1 MTGRPATGA
10 EQEQFPWASPR
21 VRPLFAS
28 APGGEPSVAA
38 MRVAIITESFSPD
51 VNGVANS
58 VARVADHLVARGHE
72 PLVIAPKPAPRANRA
87 GTDKPYPVVRLGS
100 LPMPG
105 YGNVRLAWPTR
116 RLREA
121 LAGHRADV
129 VHLAS
134 PFVLGAGAKAAAAL
148 GVPVVAIYQ
157 TDVPGYA
164 RAYRVATGEALAWH
178 WIRHV
183 HGRAAATLAPSSTTA
198 AELVAHGVPNVGR
211 WGRGVDTDLFHPT
224 RRDEAL
230 RAELASGGEL
240 LVGYVGRL
248 AREKRVDLLAQTA
261 ALPGVRVVVVG
272 DGPTRDAVRR
282 AVPQANFLGTRRGTD
297 LARLYASLDVF
308 VHTGPH
314 ETFCQTVQEAQASGV
329 PVVAPAIGGPLD
341 LVHHGVDGLLVTPDD
356 PGAFAAAIGALAD
369 PAVRRAYGQA
379 ARAAVATR
387 TWSALGDELIGH
399 YAAATAAARAPGRVT
414 APVPVPVPAP

>member
-1 MTGRPATGA
+1 
-10 EQEQFPWASPR
+10 
-21 VRPLFAS
+21 
-28 APGGEPSVAA
+28 

-58 VARVADHLVARGHE
+58 VARVADHLLTRGHE
-72 PLVIAPKPAPRANRA
+72 PLVIAPKPAPGAGRDADRA
-87 GTDKPYPVVRLGS
+87 YPVLRLGS

-105 YGNVRLAWPTR
+105 YGNVRLTWPTR
-116 RLREA
+116 RVRAA
-121 LAGHRADV
+121 LAEHRPDV

-134 PFVLGAGAKAAAAL
+134 PFVLGAWGAKAAADL

-164 RAYRVATGEALAWH
+164 AAYRVGTAEALAWR

-183 HGRAAATLAPSSTTA
+183 HSRAALTLAPSSVTA
-198 AELVAHGVPNVGR
+198 AQLVAQGVPNVGR
-211 WGRGVDTDLFHPT
+211 WGRGVDADLFHPS

-230 RAELASGGEL
+230 RAELAPGGEL

-248 AREKRVDLLAQTA
+248 AREKRVELLAQA
-261 ALPGVRVVVVG
+261 ARLPGVRIVVVG

-282 AVPQANFLGTRRGTD
+282 AVPQAAFLGARRGEE

-329 PVVAPAIGGPLD
+329 PVVAPAAGGPLD
-341 LVHHGVDGLLVTPDD
+341 LVTHGVDGLLVPPDD
-356 PGAFAAAIGALAD
+356 AAAVAGAVTALRE
-369 PAVRRAYGQA
+369 PATRHAYGIA
-379 ARAAVATR
+379 ARAAVAAR

-399 YAAATAAARAPGRVT
+399 YAAARAAVRVPGRVP
-414 APVPVPVPAP
+414 APVAVAMQVR

>member
-1 MTGRPATGA
+1 M
-10 EQEQFPWASPR
+10 
-21 VRPLFAS
+21 
-28 APGGEPSVAA
+28 AA

-58 VARVADHLVARGHE
+58 VARVADHLLARGHQ
-72 PLVIAPKPAPRANRA
+72 PLVISPKPSPRASRA
-87 GTDKPYPVVRLGS
+87 ITDKPYPVVRLGS

-116 RLREA
+116 RIREA

-134 PFVLGAGAKAAAAL
+134 PFVLGAWGAKAAAEL

-164 RAYRVATGEALAWH
+164 RAYKVATGEALAWR

-183 HGRAAATLAPSSTTA
+183 HGRAEATLAPSSTTA

-211 WGRGVDTDLFHPT
+211 WGRGVDTELFHPS

-230 RAELASGGEL
+230 RAELAPGGEL
-240 LVGYVGRL
+240 IVGYVGRL

-261 ALPGVRVVVVG
+261 ARPGVRVVVVG

-282 AVPQANFLGTRRGTD
+282 AVPQADFLGTRRGTD

-356 PGAFAAAIGALAD
+356 GAAFAAAVDALAD

-379 ARAAVATR
+379 ARAAVSTR

-399 YAAATAAARAPGRVT
+399 YAAAAVRAPGRLP
-414 APVPVPVPAP
+414 APVAVPVRVP

>member
-1 MTGRPATGA
+1 
-10 EQEQFPWASPR
+10 
-21 VRPLFAS
+21 
-28 APGGEPSVAA
+28 

-58 VARVADHLVARGHE
+58 VARVADHLLARGHE
-72 PLVIAPKPAPRANRA
+72 PLVIAPRPAPRAGRA
-87 GTDKPYPVVRLGS
+87 ITEKPYPVVRLGS

-134 PFVLGAGAKAAAAL
+134 PFVLGAWGAKAAADL
-148 GVPVVAIYQ
+148 GIPVVAIYQ

-164 RAYRVATGEALAWH
+164 RAYGVAPGEALSWR

-211 WGRGVDTDLFHPT
+211 WGRGVDAELFHPS
-224 RRDEAL
+224 RRDESL
-230 RAELASGGEL
+230 RAALAPGGEL
-240 LVGYVGRL
+240 IVGYVGRL
-248 AREKRVDLLAQTA
+248 AREKRVDLLARTA

-272 DGPTRDAVRR
+272 DGPTREAVRR
-282 AVPQANFLGTRRGTD
+282 AVPQADFLGTRRGTD

-341 LVHHGVDGLLVTPDD
+341 LVRHGVDGLLVPPND
-356 PGAFAAAIGALAD
+356 GAAFAAAVGTLAD
-369 PAVRRAYGQA
+369 PAVRRDYGRA
-379 ARAAVATR
+379 ARAAVASR

-399 YAAATAAARAPGRVT
+399 YAAATATVRVPGRVP
-414 APVPVPVPAP
+414 APVAVPVHVP

>member
-1 MTGRPATGA
+1 
-10 EQEQFPWASPR
+10 
-21 VRPLFAS
+21 
-28 APGGEPSVAA
+28 

-72 PLVIAPKPAPRANRA
+72 PLVIAPKPAQRASRA
-87 GTDKPYPVVRLGS
+87 STDKPYPVVRLGS

-116 RLREA
+116 RIREA

-134 PFVLGAGAKAAAAL
+134 PFVLGAWGAKAAAEL
-148 GVPVVAIYQ
+148 GIPVVAIYQ

-164 RAYRVATGEALAWH
+164 RAYRVATGEALAWR
-178 WIRHV
+178 WIRQV

-211 WGRGVDTDLFHPT
+211 WGRGVDTELFHPS

-230 RAELASGGEL
+230 RAELAPGGEL
-240 LVGYVGRL
+240 IVGYVGRL

-261 ALPGVRVVVVG
+261 ARPGVRVVVVG
-272 DGPTRDAVRR
+272 DGPTREAVRR
-282 AVPQANFLGTRRGTD
+282 AVPQADFLGTRRGTD

-341 LVHHGVDGLLVTPDD
+341 LVHHGVDGLLVTPND
-356 PGAFAAAIGALAD
+356 GAAFAAAVDALAD

-379 ARAAVATR
+379 ARAAVSAR

-399 YAAATAAARAPGRVT
+399 YAVATAAVRAPGRLP
-414 APVPVPVPAP
+414 APVAVPVRVP

>member
-1 MTGRPATGA
+1 
-10 EQEQFPWASPR
+10 
-21 VRPLFAS
+21 
-28 APGGEPSVAA
+28 

-58 VARVADHLVARGHE
+58 VARVADHLLARGHQ
-72 PLVIAPKPAPRANRA
+72 PMVIAPRPAPRASRA
-87 GTDKPYPVVRLGS
+87 ATGKPYPVVRLGS
-100 LPMPG
+100 LPLPG

-121 LAGHRADV
+121 LAGHRPDV

-134 PFVLGAGAKAAAAL
+134 PFVLGAWGAKAAADL

-164 RAYRVATGEALAWH
+164 RAYGVATGEALAWR

-183 HGRAAATLAPSSTTA
+183 HGRAALTLAPSSATA
-198 AELVAHGVPNVGR
+198 AELVAHGVPDVGR
-211 WGRGVDTDLFHPT
+211 WGRGVDTELFHPS

-230 RAELASGGEL
+230 RAELAPGGEL
-240 LVGYVGRL
+240 IVGYVGRL

-272 DGPTRDAVRR
+272 DGPTRDAVRG
-282 AVPQANFLGTRRGTD
+282 AVPQAAFLGTRRGGD

-341 LVHHGVDGLLVTPDD
+341 LVRHGVDGLLVTPDD
-356 PGAFAAAIGALAD
+356 PAAFAAAVGTLAD

-379 ARAAVATR
+379 GRAAVGTR

-399 YAAATAAARAPGRVT
+399 YAAATDAVRAPGRLP
-414 APVPVPVPAP
+414 APVAVPVPAP